1 MESDGRQSETPVRCV
16 FAMATARQPARGPDS
31 VVPLRRTV
39 DSVAAALWRR
49 VLHGGGLLGAGLSV
63 CRRMLLVAPAWLSSA
78 SIA

>member
-1 MESDGRQSETPVRCV
+1 VRCV

-39 DSVAAALWRR
+39 DYVAAALWRR

-63 CRRMLLVAPAWLSSA
+63 SLVFLSVLDRAWWRLHVQEKVDCRTGLA
-78 SIA
+78 